1 MALAVY
7 TGRLGTYRG
16 ADGLDITLKSSCGLG
31 RAFAPTQW
39 DMVLGV
45 KRGKVSEAQ
54 YREWY
59 LDVLRASYRTR
70 QTAWRQ
76 LLHQQRVVLLCYCRP
91 GEFCHR
97 QILAEVLTKLGAEV
111 KGEVETGRATGQPET
126 PIGPF
131 TGPYRFL
138 SNFFPVQIRLEGM
151 SYPSVEHA
159 FQAAKTT
166 CPDERQRIRGCPT
179 AAEARQMG
187 RQVSLRSEWET
198 IKLGVMEH
206 LLRQKFTTHA
216 GLRQQLKATRPRPLV
231 EENTWGDTFWGVS
244 KGQGENH
251 LGRLLMRIRDELI

>member
-7 TGRLGTYRG
+7 TGQLGAYRG
-16 ADGLDITLKSSCGLG
+16 TDGLDITLKSSRGLG
-31 RAFAPTQW
+31 RTFAPTAW

-45 KRGKVSEAQ
+45 KRGQVSEVQ

-59 LDVLRASYRTR
+59 LDVLRTSYRTR
-70 QTAWRQ
+70 QMAWQQ
-76 LLHQQRVVLLCYCRP
+76 LLRQQRVVLLCYCRP

-97 QILAEVLTKLGAEV
+97 QILADVLTTLGAQG

-138 SNFFPVQIRLEGM
+138 SNVFPVQIRFEGM

-166 CPDERQRIRGCPT
+166 RPDERQYLRGCPT
-179 AAEARQMG
+179 AAAAKQRG
-187 RQVSLRSEWET
+187 RQLSLRPDWEAM
-198 IKLGVMEH
+198 KLSVMDH
-206 LLRQKFTTHA
+206 LLRQKFTTHG
-216 GLRQQLKATRPRPLV
+216 GLWQQLKGTRPHPLI
-231 EENTWGDTFWGVS
+231 EESTWGDTFWGIC

-251 LGRLLMRIRDELI
+251 LGRLLMQIRDELL